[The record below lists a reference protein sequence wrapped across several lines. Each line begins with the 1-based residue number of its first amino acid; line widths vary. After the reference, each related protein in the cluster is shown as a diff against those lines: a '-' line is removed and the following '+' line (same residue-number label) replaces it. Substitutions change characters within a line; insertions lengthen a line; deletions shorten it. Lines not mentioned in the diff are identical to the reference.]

1 MRLRRDILLFGAV
14 AVAAVTV
21 GWWLLANRPG
31 AAIEAFKQEQRQLA
45 ESKRARLPPA
55 DAFRATVCASSTC
68 VAVEVGG
75 LTFVFGAGS
84 GAAEGVARLGLM
96 HPTID
101 ALLLPDLRL
110 ETVEGL
116 PAIARASAHAGR
128 AGPLTV
134 FGPSGVVP
142 VADGAN
148 LMVAGTERARLKV
161 AIEGEDQG
169 QAGRLLFDSG
179 VVTIR
184 GFGAAERG
192 ASRVYRVD
200 FNDRS
205 LILAGC
211 LAQAAEIVNAA
222 RDAASPALVSFAGS
236 RKLMAGETQCVDLD
250 DLVQAVRQ
258 MQIPLAVV
266 VPADR
271 PLDGVIAVAAWRDLV
286 LSASLPA
293 LQLGG
298 MGATVD
304 LVSETPRFAQDPV
317 R

>member
-1 MRLRRDILLFGAV
+1 MRLRRDILLFGTV
-14 AVAAVTV
+14 AIAAVTV

-31 AAIEAFKQEQRQLA
+31 AAIEAFQHEQRQLA
-45 ESKRARLPPA
+45 ESRRSRLPSA

-68 VAVEVGG
+68 VAVEAGG
-75 LTFVFGAGS
+75 LTFIFGAGS

-96 HPTID
+96 HPAID

-116 PAIARASAHAGR
+116 PAIARASTQAGR

-134 FGPSGVVP
+134 FGPPGVVP
-142 VADGAN
+142 VVDGTN
-148 LMVAGTERARLKV
+148 LMVSGTERTRLTV
-161 AIEGEDQG
+161 ASEGEDQG
-169 QAGRLLFDSG
+169 QAGRVLFDSG
-179 VVTIR
+179 VVAIR

-200 FNDRS
+200 FNGRS

-211 LAQAAEIVNAA
+211 LVEAAEIVNAA
-222 RDAASPALVSFAGS
+222 RDASSPALVSLVGS
-236 RKLMAGETQCVDLD
+236 RKLTGVETQCLDLD

-266 VPADR
+266 VPAD
-271 PLDGVIAVAAWRDLV
+271 PALDQVVAVAAWRELV
-286 LSASLPA
+286 SSAGLSAVE
-293 LQLGG
+293 LGG

-304 LVSETPRFAQDPV
+304 LASGTPRFSQDPV